1 MVDDLYVWQN
11 PSQGGGVC
19 GSGIVIN
26 IIYEGAFINAL
37 TPYSNIL
44 TAVQVPRLLV
54 LPYDFEIM
62 LIARITD
69 TYIKLFE

>member
-44 TAVQVPRLLV
+44 TAVQVPRLV
-54 LPYDFEIM
+54 LPYDF
-62 LIARITD
+62 L
-69 TYIKLFE
+69 K